1 MKHLQLVA
9 FIFMGVVCVI
19 LITNLPQTKTETNV
33 YGKSMRVPVTG
44 RTPVQLGI
52 AVPTFDG
59 GWTMH
64 MPPEPVHNVERVI
77 RMRGWEPVEPEPVE
91 LDGAVQT
98 FDGGWTMHMPPEPV
112 HDVKRTT
119 TTTTTRTRTTTK
131 RWKTRTELK
140 YDVVAAVINALN
152 DAGIDAFL
160 YGGSALGAY
169 RNHGWFSWD
178 KDADLLV
185 LSSNH
190 GLIQSVLDALPSI
203 SNYSTHMRLNSG
215 HKYGVTDFGYHIVLP
230 PNDSHLY
237 IDLWL
242 AEHLP
247 GNQIRL
253 VSGDAWC
260 DAVGQRSRASC
271 KPMPKEWF
279 YPPLIVPYGPY
290 LMPTPRSKYVET
302 SKVFFFFFFCTYFS
316 S

>member
-1 MKHLQLVA
+1 MPFLYIKRNAKSISFLA
-9 FIFMGVVCVI
+9 GIVI
-19 LITNLPQTKTETNV
+19 LSSLLLIYMAHATSHNLLHL
-33 YGKSMRVPVTG
+33 
-44 RTPVQLGI
+44 RTTTHP
-52 AVPTFDG
+52 
-59 GWTMH
+59 
-64 MPPEPVHNVERVI
+64 
-77 RMRGWEPVEPEPVE
+77 
-91 LDGAVQT
+91 
-98 FDGGWTMHMPPEPV
+98 
-112 HDVKRTT
+112 TT
-119 TTTTTRTRTTTK
+119 TTTTTTTTTNTTTPPASPRTPTATK
-131 RWKTRTELK
+131 RWKTQTELK
-140 YDVVAAVINALN
+140 YDVVSATINAL
-152 DAGIDAFL
+152 DAVGIDAFL

-203 SNYSTHMRLNSG
+203 SSQSTHTKLNSG
-215 HKYGVTDFGYHIVLP
+215 HKYGVTDFGYHIALP
-230 PNDSHLY
+230 ASAMNDSHPY

-247 GNQIRL
+247 SNQIRL

-302 SKVFFFFFFCTYFS
+302 SKIFFLYILQFLSVLHSTVVLT
-316 S
+316 

>member
-1 MKHLQLVA
+1 MTVNPPLLPFPRTKRNTLRIEIAFVAGIVTLASLFLTYRAHATSHNLLHL
-9 FIFMGVVCVI
+9 
-19 LITNLPQTKTETNV
+19 
-33 YGKSMRVPVTG
+33 
-44 RTPVQLGI
+44 RTTTHP
-52 AVPTFDG
+52 
-59 GWTMH
+59 
-64 MPPEPVHNVERVI
+64 
-77 RMRGWEPVEPEPVE
+77 
-91 LDGAVQT
+91 
-98 FDGGWTMHMPPEPV
+98 
-112 HDVKRTT
+112 TT
-119 TTTTTRTRTTTK
+119 TTTTTTTITTRIPTTTK
-131 RWKTRTELK
+131 RWKTQTELK
-140 YDVVAAVINALN
+140 YDVVSVTINAL
-152 DAGIDAFL
+152 DAVGIDAFL

-203 SNYSTHMRLNSG
+203 SSHSTHMRLNSG

-230 PNDSHLY
+230 ASVNDSHPY
-237 IDLWL
+237 VDLWL

-271 KPMPKEWF
+271 QPMPMEWF
-279 YPPLIVPYGPY
+279 YPPVFVPYGPY

-302 SKVFFFFFFCTYFS
+302 SKLFYVLYVLYS
-316 S
+316 